1 MKKTALFC
9 CALVLLAGCS
19 VLKRK
24 AVETPACPMTG
35 VLRGASFYPV
45 IASDAPHLAAADLA
59 ASVSVRGSLEGTC
72 EYSRES
78 EVVVQLSLGFSGSRG
93 AKGEKLKEVQF
104 PYFIAVLSP
113 DDQILQ
119 RQEFSTTVD
128 FDNTGAG
135 TAEESHKIRIPLQDR
150 MKGPAY
156 KITAG
161 FKLTPRQV
169 TYNRENN
176 AH

>member
-1 MKKTALFC
+1 MKKIALFC
-9 CALVLLAGCS
+9 CAVAMLAGCS
-19 VLKRK
+19 MLRHK
-24 AVETPACPMTG
+24 ADDTPACPMIG

-45 IASDAPHLAAADLA
+45 IASDAPHLAEADLA
-59 ASVSVRGSLEGTC
+59 ASATMRGSVDGTC
-72 EYSRES
+72 KYTKNN
-78 EVVVQLSLGFSGSRG
+78 EVVVKVALGFAGRRG
-93 AKGEKLKEVQF
+93 AKGARLDEHKF
-104 PYFIAVLSP
+104 PYFVAILSP
-113 DDQILQ
+113 DDEILQ

-135 TAEESHKIRIPLQDR
+135 ASQEDHTIRIPLPDR

-161 FKLTPRQV
+161 FRLTPQQV
-169 TYNRENN
+169 TYNEENN

>member
-1 MKKTALFC
+1 MKKIALFC
-9 CALVLLAGCS
+9 CALLALAGCS
-19 VLKRK
+19 MLKNK
-24 AVETPACPMTG
+24 ADAVPDCPMVG

-59 ASVSVRGSLEGTC
+59 AAASLGGAVEGNCKYTGNEVSVK
-72 EYSRES
+72 
-78 EVVVQLSLGFSGSRG
+78 LSLSISGQRG
-93 AKGEKLKEVQF
+93 AKGEKLKEYKF
-104 PYFIAVLSP
+104 PYFVAVLSP

-128 FDNTGAG
+128 FDNAG
-135 TAEESHKIRIPLQDR
+135 TGVSIEDHKIRIPLQDR

-161 FKLTPRQV
+161 FQLTPQQV

>member
-1 MKKTALFC
+1 MKKIALFC
-9 CALVLLAGCS
+9 CALALLAGCS
-19 VLKRK
+19 MMRHK
-24 AVETPACPMTG
+24 ANATPACPMTG

-45 IASDAPHLAAADLA
+45 LASDALHLAAADLA
-59 ASVSVRGSLEGTC
+59 ASAAIRGSLEGTC
-72 EYSRES
+72 KYTSDG
-78 EVVVQLSLGFSGSRG
+78 EVSVKLVLSFAGRRG
-93 AKGEKLKEVQF
+93 AKGEKLEEYKF

-128 FDNTGAG
+128 FDNAGAG
-135 TAEESHKIRIPLQDR
+135 ISEEDHKIRIPLADR

-161 FKLTPRQV
+161 FRLTPQQV
-169 TYNRENN
+169 TYNKENN